1 MQWQTALSRAT
12 QHSGPVSRFL
22 RKYLGPS
29 TERIVHTLAQIHI
42 ETGLLRTTSEDG
54 RGAGKLYGPFYGRGY
69 HQLTW
74 AGNYRKYGE
83 FKGLPAQIQP
93 SYYDPRITA
102 NSSHAR
108 DSNGELLRWA
118 PCYDPE
124 IVAQSPRHSADSSG
138 FYWVTKTFR
147 GTRNINRV
155 CDLGVTPSEV
165 GFISWLI
172 NGGGTGYA
180 NRQQF
185 AKYLWN
191 VLSCDPYL
199 TGTAQF
205 SYPPL
210 SPPGNPKLCLT
221 FPPAQIPYAT
231 HGEVNYVRQ
240 VP

>member
-1 MQWQTALSRAT
+1 MAELISI
-12 QHSGPVSRFL
+12 S
-22 RKYLGPS
+22 
-29 TERIVHTLAQIHI
+29 LAQIHI